1 MTLKHA
7 SFLAFVGTLLL
18 AILLIVDLFL
28 DVMSLLRGLIPA
40 VMLLTALIYASAAL
54 SVALFF
60 HAFHRT
66 QS

>member
-18 AILLIVDLFL
+18 TILLIVDLIL
-28 DVMSLLRGLIPA
+28 DLMSLLRGLVPA
-40 VMLLTALIYASAAL
+40 VMVLTALIYAFAAL
-54 SVALFF
+54 SVAVFF
-60 HAFHRT
+60 YVFHRE